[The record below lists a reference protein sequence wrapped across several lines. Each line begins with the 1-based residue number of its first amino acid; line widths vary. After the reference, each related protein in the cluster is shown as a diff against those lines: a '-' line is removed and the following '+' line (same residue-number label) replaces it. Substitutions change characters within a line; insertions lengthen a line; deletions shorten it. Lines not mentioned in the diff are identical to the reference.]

1 MRKGIVFTLCIFFS
15 IVDCSTPPEEPIFDY
30 KAEVGRLKENN
41 SKRKKTVDPVEIE
54 QICQDNEEGRR
65 RALDAF
71 IREKSFAIYWMKVA
85 ESRKA
90 DAEFGRSVKNWIFVF
105 LIGGAI
111 SLFGGVFLYFSGLG
125 SKLNPVKMSKEINTR

>member
-15 IVDCSTPPEEPIFDY
+15 IVGCSTPPEEPIFDY

-71 IREKSFAIYWMKVA
+71 VREKSFAIYWMKVA

-90 DAEFGRSVKNWIFVF
+90 DAQFGKSVKNWILFFDRGSDFIIWWSFFIF
-105 LIGGAI
+105 LRVR
-111 SLFGGVFLYFSGLG
+111 F
-125 SKLNPVKMSKEINTR
+125 EIKSC